1 MKEKL
6 KLKPF
11 YLSDEDIKWV
21 EKTKEN
27 MSLDEKVAQLF
38 CLIAYTSDEG
48 YLNNLVHNI
57 KPGGLMCR
65 VMPTEDV
72 VKTVSILQQSKIPM
86 LISANIEK
94 GGNGIVTEGTY
105 VGAPLNIGATNDK
118 EMAYKLGVVCGAEGN
133 AVGANW
139 TFAPVI
145 DIDYNFTSFMDL
157 LIDKVYVSKIN
168 NNRNQLK
175 LDILLKTG
183 IHRPFH
189 YDNKQSIQSQ
199 LINLKN
205 DYIKFALDKL
215 KNIPLNDHYL
225 YSSFTSRKTNIDI
238 SG

>member
-11 YLSDEDIKWV
+11 QLTDEDIKWV

-72 VKTVSILQQSKIPM
+72 VKTVSILQQSKITM

-94 GGNGIVTEGTY
+94 GGNGRI
-105 VGAPLNIGATNDK
+105 PP
-118 EMAYKLGVVCGAEGN
+118 
-133 AVGANW
+133 AV
-139 TFAPVI
+139 
-145 DIDYNFTSFMDL
+145 
-157 LIDKVYVSKIN
+157 
-168 NNRNQLK
+168 
-175 LDILLKTG
+175 
-183 IHRPFH
+183 
-189 YDNKQSIQSQ
+189 
-199 LINLKN
+199 
-205 DYIKFALDKL
+205 
-215 KNIPLNDHYL
+215 
-225 YSSFTSRKTNIDI
+225 
-238 SG
+238 